1 MASGL
6 HKMGISQGDVVL
18 LLLPNSIYY
27 PIVFFGV
34 LYIGAVVTTM
44 NPLSSAAELK
54 KQISDCNACLA
65 FTGSENVDKLQ
76 AFGIPTIAVPEN
88 VVSDSKKEFF
98 SIFHELVYGKF
109 ALAPRPVIKQQDTAA
124 ILYSSGTT
132 GASKGVLVTHG
143 NFIATVELFV
153 RFEASQYE
161 YSSLNNVYLAV
172 LPMFHI
178 YGLSLFVVGLLS
190 LGSRIVVMKKFD
202 VNETVKAIDRYKVT
216 HFPVVPPILT
226 ALTKIAKDV
235 GAHSLQSLKQVS
247 CGAAPLSMKSIEDF
261 AQILPHVDFIQGYGM
276 TETTAVGTRGFNTE
290 KVRKY
295 YSIGLLAPNM
305 QAKVVDWNTG
315 SFLPPASI
323 GELWL
328 QGPSIMRGYL
338 NNARETMSTIDD
350 DGWLHTGDIVYFDED
365 GYLNIC
371 DRIKEI
377 IKYKGFQIAPA
388 DLEAVL
394 ISHPEILDVA
404 VTGAIDEECGEV
416 PVAFVVRKHGSEL
429 SQEDVMDYVAR
440 QVSPYKKVRKV
451 VFTHSIP
458 RSAAGKILRRELR
471 IFLASRL

>member
-44 NPLSSAAELK
+44 NPLSSVVELK

-65 FTGSENVDKLQ
+65 FTRSENVDKLQ
-76 AFGIPTIAVPEN
+76 ALGIPVIAVPEN
-88 VVSDSKKEFF
+88 VSDSKKEVF
-98 SIFHELVYGKF
+98 SVFHELVYSKF
-109 ALAPRPVIKQQDTAA
+109 SLAPRPVIKQQDTAA

-132 GASKGVLVTHG
+132 GVSKGVLVTHG

-172 LPMFHI
+172 LPLFHI

-202 VNETVKAIDRYKVT
+202 VNEMVKAIDRYKVT
-216 HFPVVPPILT
+216 HFPVVPPMLT

-261 AQILPHVDFIQGYGM
+261 VQTLPHVDFIQ
-276 TETTAVGTRGFNTE
+276 VKRQ
-290 KVRKY
+290 
-295 YSIGLLAPNM
+295 I
-305 QAKVVDWNTG
+305 
-315 SFLPPASI
+315 
-323 GELWL
+323 
-328 QGPSIMRGYL
+328 
-338 NNARETMSTIDD
+338 
-350 DGWLHTGDIVYFDED
+350 
-365 GYLNIC
+365 LNI
-371 DRIKEI
+371 DPL
-377 IKYKGFQIAPA
+377 Q
-388 DLEAVL
+388 
-394 ISHPEILDVA
+394 
-404 VTGAIDEECGEV
+404 
-416 PVAFVVRKHGSEL
+416 
-429 SQEDVMDYVAR
+429 
-440 QVSPYKKVRKV
+440 
-451 VFTHSIP
+451 
-458 RSAAGKILRRELR
+458 
-471 IFLASRL
+471 

>member
-27 PIVFFGV
+27 PIVFFAV

-44 NPLSSAAELK
+44 NPLSSVAELK

-76 AFGIPTIAVPEN
+76 AFGIPAIAVPEN
-88 VVSDSKKEFF
+88 VVSDSKKEVF
-98 SIFHELVYGKF
+98 SVFHELVYGKF
-109 ALAPRPVIKQQDTAA
+109 SLAPRPVIKQQDTAA

-161 YSSLNNVYLAV
+161 YSRLNNVYLAV

-261 AQILPHVDFIQGYGM
+261 AQTLPHVDFIQ
-276 TETTAVGTRGFNTE
+276 VKR
-290 KVRKY
+290 V
-295 YSIGLLAPNM
+295 I
-305 QAKVVDWNTG
+305 
-315 SFLPPASI
+315 
-323 GELWL
+323 
-328 QGPSIMRGYL
+328 
-338 NNARETMSTIDD
+338 
-350 DGWLHTGDIVYFDED
+350 
-365 GYLNIC
+365 LNI
-371 DRIKEI
+371 DPL
-377 IKYKGFQIAPA
+377 Q
-388 DLEAVL
+388 
-394 ISHPEILDVA
+394 
-404 VTGAIDEECGEV
+404 
-416 PVAFVVRKHGSEL
+416 
-429 SQEDVMDYVAR
+429 
-440 QVSPYKKVRKV
+440 
-451 VFTHSIP
+451 
-458 RSAAGKILRRELR
+458 
-471 IFLASRL
+471 